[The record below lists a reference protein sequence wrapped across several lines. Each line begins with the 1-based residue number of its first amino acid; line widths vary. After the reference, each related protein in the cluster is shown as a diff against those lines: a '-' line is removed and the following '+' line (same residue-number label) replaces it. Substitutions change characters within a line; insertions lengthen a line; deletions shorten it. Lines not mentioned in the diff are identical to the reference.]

1 MIRYIC
7 TTVYEALDLWGWAP
21 CLMCEADATFTAP
34 PTTPP
39 PWEED
44 DIVPISKMSRQGFQD
59 VICPGWDQSSK
70 PESEPRTAST
80 TAVVSAPFPPSRFR
94 RWDGSLWGF
103 ARWAHGAAL
112 TSSTAWRSGC
122 CRPCPSRCSAS
133 RRRCASTPAPATI
146 RVRPASPYSC
156 LEGAEGVASLIR
168 NKRDF
173 NIAPGLAAAGGAVHP
188 E

>member
-1 MIRYIC
+1 
-7 TTVYEALDLWGWAP
+7 
-21 CLMCEADATFTAP
+21 MCEADATFTAP

-44 DIVPISKMSRQGFQD
+44 NIVPISKMSRQGFQD

-70 PESEPRTAST
+70 PESEPHTAST
-80 TAVVSAPFPPSRFR
+80 MAVVSAPFPSSRFR

-103 ARWAHGAAL
+103 ARWARGAAL
-112 TSSTAWRSGC
+112 TSSTAWRNGC

-173 NIAPGLAAAGGAVHP
+173 NIAPGLAAAGRAVHP